1 MPRLD
6 RALALNPS
14 MSNANAMKGYALILL
29 EQWDEARKALDKEP
43 TPMFGLTGLA
53 ILGGKTADD
62 ALAQKSFAEL
72 VAKEGDAALYQQAQ
86 VLAQWGRSSDA
97 LDRLDRARIVGDSG
111 LTALAVDPFM
121 APLAKEPRY
130 QALIRS
136 IGFA

>member
-1 MPRLD
+1 
-6 RALALNPS
+6 
-14 MSNANAMKGYALILL
+14 
-29 EQWDEARKALDKEP
+29 
-43 TPMFGLTGLA
+43 MFRLTGLA
-53 ILGGKTADD
+53 ILGGKTADQ

-86 VLAQWGRSSDA
+86 VLAQWGRNSEA
-97 LDRLDRARIVGDSG
+97 LNRLDRARIVGDSG

-130 QALIRS
+130 QALIQS